1 MGKKRILAV
10 DDNTVNLATLE
21 KELQDKYEVIPMI
34 SGRRAIKYL
43 YTEKVDLILLDVQMP
58 LMDGVQTLR
67 EIRTQENGIT
77 VPVIFLTA
85 NKDKET
91 VLEGSK
97 LGIMDYI
104 TKPFDIQDLTER
116 IDKVFKRLGVMPI
129 EDEELYRSILAIL
142 KDAETNR
149 VSRAIAKCNEVLRYQ
164 IDDDIAGRMRNAK
177 NKLEMGNIP
186 AAVLPIKR
194 VLRMLESKMGMEEAL
209 SGSSGLSNQELK
221 RRLSQMLSK
230 IADFQTKD
238 AIDIA
243 KGIRKYPLEDDK
255 RMVLQQIVELLE
267 DYDDEKAE
275 VLIHTLLRTLDQ
287 Q

>member
-21 KELQDKYEVIPMI
+21 KELQDKYEIIPMI

-67 EIRTQENGIT
+67 EIRMQENGIT

-142 KDAETNR
+142 KDAETNK
-149 VSRAIAKCNEVLRYQ
+149 VNQAILKCNEVLRYQ
-164 IDDDIAGRMRNAK
+164 VDEDISGRMRNAK

-194 VLRMLESKMGMEEAL
+194 VLRMLESKMGMEE
-209 SGSSGLSNQELK
+209 SPTGDNGLSNQELK

-230 IADFQTKD
+230 IAEFQTKE

-275 VLIHTLLRTLDQ
+275 VLIHTLLRTLD
-287 Q
+287 

>member
-1 MGKKRILAV
+1 M
-10 DDNTVNLATLE
+10 
-21 KELQDKYEVIPMI
+21 
-34 SGRRAIKYL
+34 
-43 YTEKVDLILLDVQMP
+43 
-58 LMDGVQTLR
+58 
-67 EIRTQENGIT
+67 
-77 VPVIFLTA
+77 
-85 NKDKET
+85 
-91 VLEGSK
+91 
-97 LGIMDYI
+97 
-104 TKPFDIQDLTER
+104 
-116 IDKVFKRLGVMPI
+116 
-129 EDEELYRSILAIL
+129 AIL

-149 VSRAIAKCNEVLRYQ
+149 VSQAIAKCNEVLRYQ

>member
-149 VSRAIAKCNEVLRYQ
+149 VSQAIAKCNEVLRYQ

-194 VLRMLESKMGMEEAL
+194 VLRMLESKMGMEEAPT
-209 SGSSGLSNQELK
+209 GNNGLSNQELK